1 MKHKRL
7 RAHNRISFF
16 SSQEATGVLAT
27 FGAGNALGVISSG
40 FIGHYAY
47 KKDIRLPP
55 IIMGTSLLLSCIPMY
70 FLINKVDG
78 DSSVASV
85 AAVALLT
92 GFLSVIPV
100 PIERAILTNVTVPNA
115 RGRANSL
122 LGIIDDLGKGLGP
135 ALVSILIQAFDRPT
149 AFNISLIGWVIG
161 GFISFVMIKFVQRD
175 EDQVQSRVRNYII
188 QEEGLT
194 ESEIVEAGQIGSS

>member
-1 MKHKRL
+1 
-7 RAHNRISFF
+7 
-16 SSQEATGVLAT
+16 
-27 FGAGNALGVISSG
+27 
-40 FIGHYAY
+40 
-47 KKDIRLPP
+47 
-55 IIMGTSLLLSCIPMY
+55 MY

>member
-1 MKHKRL
+1 
-7 RAHNRISFF
+7 
-16 SSQEATGVLAT
+16 
-27 FGAGNALGVISSG
+27 
-40 FIGHYAY
+40 
-47 KKDIRLPP
+47 
-55 IIMGTSLLLSCIPMY
+55 MY

-85 AAVALLT
+85 AAVALVT

>member
-1 MKHKRL
+1 
-7 RAHNRISFF
+7 
-16 SSQEATGVLAT
+16 
-27 FGAGNALGVISSG
+27 
-40 FIGHYAY
+40 
-47 KKDIRLPP
+47 
-55 IIMGTSLLLSCIPMY
+55 MY

-85 AAVALLT
+85 AAVALVT

-188 QEEGLT
+188 QEERLT
-194 ESEIVEAGQIGSS
+194 ESEIVEAGQIRSS

>member
-1 MKHKRL
+1 
-7 RAHNRISFF
+7 
-16 SSQEATGVLAT
+16 
-27 FGAGNALGVISSG
+27 
-40 FIGHYAY
+40 
-47 KKDIRLPP
+47 
-55 IIMGTSLLLSCIPMY
+55 MY
-70 FLINKVDG
+70 FLINWVDG

-85 AAVALLT
+85 AAVALLA
-92 GFLSVIPV
+92 GSLSVVPV
-100 PIERAILTNVTVPNA
+100 PIERAILANVTVPSA

-161 GFISFVMIKFVQRD
+161 GFISFATINFVQRD
-175 EDQVQSRVRNYII
+175 EDRAQSRVRAYII

-194 ESEIVEAGQIGSS
+194 ESEIER